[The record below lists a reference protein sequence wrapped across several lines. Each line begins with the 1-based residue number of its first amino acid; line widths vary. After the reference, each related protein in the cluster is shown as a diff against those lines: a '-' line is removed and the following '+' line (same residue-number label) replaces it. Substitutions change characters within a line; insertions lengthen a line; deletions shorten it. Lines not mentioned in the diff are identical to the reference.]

1 MTLFEHL
8 QTCSIFE
15 MADFI
20 DELLTA
26 REERIEKLVQDAN
39 VDIVLTKYTLAP
51 AIRQKKLVDELMKEV
66 GDGNA

>member
-20 DELLTA
+20 DEMLA
-26 REERIEKLVQDAN
+26 EKEKCFEQKLQEAGIN
-39 VDIVLTKYTLAP
+39 FTTISLEP
-51 AIRQKKLVDELMKEV
+51 SIRQKKLVDELMKEV
-66 GDGNA
+66 GDGR